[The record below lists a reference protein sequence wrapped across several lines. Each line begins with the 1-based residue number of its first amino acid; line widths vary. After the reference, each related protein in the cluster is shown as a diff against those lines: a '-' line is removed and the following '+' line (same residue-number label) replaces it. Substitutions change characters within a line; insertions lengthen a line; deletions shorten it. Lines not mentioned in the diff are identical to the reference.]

1 LRVVVA
7 SPPRFALMMAHTSRM
22 LRRRCVLISYES
34 NNGLPSRMPL
44 PTTTGR
50 SRDKSSVLSTICN
63 ERSFIAFS
71 ACRVEE
77 AASYGMDSRSAGR
90 RMGRRAFC
98 KAAAGFLSKSFF
110 IEMTFFNHGCK
121 NGIIAER
128 WQCHAMTTL
137 RFVILAQAFR
147 VPCKF
152 FRSPSTTTRA
162 LARVGLEYP

>member
-1 LRVVVA
+1 MA

-22 LRRRCVLISYES
+22 LRRRCALISYES
-34 NNGLPSRMPL
+34 NKGLPSRMPL

-77 AASYGMDSRSAGR
+77 AASYVYGMDSKSAGR
-90 RMGRRAFC
+90 RMGRAFC
-98 KAAAGFLSKSFF
+98 MAAAGFLSKSFF

-121 NGIIAER
+121 NGIIAGR

-147 VPCKF
+147 VLCKF
-152 FRSPSTTTRA
+152 FQIAVHNNKSPS
-162 LARVGLEYP
+162 